1 MFEVEEQRITNAE
14 TRKRANVRDILIFLT
29 RRSLHW
35 IGKLARMPMNRL
47 PRRLL
52 AAWVQNPRKRGR
64 PQATLRNTMIDSLQ
78 QVLQDQVSDQAPLS
92 KWIDTARDV
101 KLWNDIIDQW
111 HEIACQLSFTVISDT
126 LE

>member
-1 MFEVEEQRITNAE
+1 
-14 TRKRANVRDILIFLT
+14 
-29 RRSLHW
+29 
-35 IGKLARMPMNRL
+35 
-47 PRRLL
+47 
-52 AAWVQNPRKRGR
+52 
-64 PQATLRNTMIDSLQ
+64 MIDSLQ

-111 HEIACQLSFTVISDT
+111 HEITCQLSFTVISDT